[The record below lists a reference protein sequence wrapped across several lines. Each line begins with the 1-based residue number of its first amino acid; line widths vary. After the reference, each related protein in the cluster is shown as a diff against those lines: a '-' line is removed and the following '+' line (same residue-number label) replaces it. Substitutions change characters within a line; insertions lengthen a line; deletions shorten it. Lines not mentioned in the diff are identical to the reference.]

1 MYTYMFIIPLHPKRL
16 PLAFFLLIFFVS
28 VINPPRTIDFFS
40 KWKEEEE
47 EEREKKNKRNR
58 KHTGLRSGK
67 KKAKQSEF
75 KFHSYNHR
83 GGVELYWKGGAGS
96 NEITGLKG
104 TKDRGLIQNSS
115 LSQEHGIPG
124 S

>member
-1 MYTYMFIIPLHPKRL
+1 MFIIPLHPKRL

-28 VINPPRTIDFFS
+28 ELILRGRSISFQS
-40 KWKEEEE
+40 EKKKKKRKEK
-47 EEREKKNKRNR
+47 KKNKRNR
-58 KHTGLRSGK
+58 KHIGLRSGK

-115 LSQEHGIPG
+115 LSQEHGIPR